1 MAYRLRILLLSDTDF
16 FSPTDPHPWRE
27 YQPRIF
33 LGDSWRRNLETMQED
48 GPVDLVAFV
57 GNVASS
63 GKPQEYEV
71 ATEFITKTLQWL
83 GLPRERLFVVP
94 GVHDIDLG
102 IASEVVEQV
111 RRAVGPGNAQALSRW
126 MAGGEPPAGVKA
138 NWREQIL
145 ERQSAYRRWLS
156 ESLGRPSLLPGPG
169 GHPTLGY
176 RETIRLPDR
185 PFDIHVV
192 GLDSAWLRGEERHDI
207 PSSYCLTE
215 EQVWRLTLAPEGREL
230 AGFRLGLV
238 HHSVEA
244 LADKEVC
251 TPLLAQGLDLL
262 LRRNLNNQENANK
275 VGCQL
280 LEVSLDEAGRP
291 QEYRLRVRLWAHGQ
305 LWHDDEGSLYPESR
319 KGKVAWEHAPE
330 NTLSWPL
337 TNLAYK
343 AALWEEA
350 YKITNDTT
358 ALLEA
363 REPEGPALEL
373 RTRILP
379 ELERRGERYG
389 VSEFRMA
396 LWGQRPEFFIQSL
409 QIRNLKNITDLSID
423 FKSPSTLPGRWRCIA
438 GVNGTGKSTIL
449 QALAC
454 VLLGDRGAQ
463 QLGGGLLQRMCRRQT
478 EGEAKTEIVARLSN
492 GHEELE
498 LFLPLG
504 REGIDFQRLE
514 THENINAMRDFW
526 SWRGYHH
533 LLVAYGAGRNLS
545 ERLDASMDR
554 YSKDVQ
560 CQLTLF
566 DPFAQVAHASVLT
579 SRGAL
584 PAAVL
589 AALRQLLES
598 ILQDS
603 PVQVARSTEPLQFQ
617 VDGATVAASELPD
630 GFRSLVAW
638 LADLCA
644 SWYDQAP
651 EEAKTGDLSRLHGIV
666 LIDEIDLHLHPR
678 LQRTLVPRL
687 RRLLPNVQWV
697 VTTHSP
703 LVLASFDQNE
713 LVPLEGLSV
722 EVRSLDRQILGFT
735 VNDVYEW
742 LMETEPTSAAMD
754 ELWASKQHDND
765 EGLGILLAQS
775 RTVNAEQAR
784 RNWEWRKQRLEQF
797 RQKKARSD
805 EQK

>member
-1 MAYRLRILLLSDTDF
+1 MGYRLRILHLSDTDF

-27 YQPRIF
+27 SQPRIF
-33 LGDSWRRNLETMQED
+33 LGDSWRRNLEVMQED

-71 ATEFITKTLQWL
+71 ATEFITNTLQWL

-94 GVHDIDLG
+94 GVYDIDPG

-111 RRAVGPGNAQALSRW
+111 HRAVGPDSAQALSRW
-126 MAGGEPPAGVKA
+126 MAGGEPPAGVEA
-138 NWREQIL
+138 GWREQIL

-176 RETIRLPDR
+176 RETIRLPGK
-185 PFDIHVV
+185 PFDLHVI
-192 GLDSAWLRGEERHDI
+192 GLDSAWLHGEDRHLMLR
-207 PSSYCLTE
+207 YWLTE
-215 EQVWRLTLAPEGREL
+215 EQARRLTLAPEGREL

-244 LADKEVC
+244 LADREVC
-251 TPLLAQGLDLL
+251 KPLLAQGLDLL

-280 LEVSLDEAGRP
+280 LEASLDEAGRP

-305 LWHDDEGSLYPESR
+305 LWHDDEGSLYRESR
-319 KGKVAWEHAPE
+319 KGKLAWEHAPG

-343 AALWEEA
+343 AALLAEA
-350 YKITNDTT
+350 YEITDDTT

-363 REPEGPALEL
+363 REPQGPALDL

-379 ELERRGERYG
+379 ELERLGDKYTVEELRKR
-389 VSEFRMA
+389 
-396 LWGQRPEFFIQSL
+396 LWDRRPGFFIQSL
-409 QIRNLKNITDLSID
+409 EIRNLKNITGLSID
-423 FKSPSTLPGRWRCIA
+423 FTSPSTLPGRWRCIA

-463 QLGGGLLQRMCRRQT
+463 QLGGGLLQRMCRRQA

-504 REGIDFQRLE
+504 REGIDYQRLE
-514 THENINAMRDFW
+514 ARGNIGAMRDFW
-526 SWRGYHH
+526 SWRGHHH
-533 LLVAYGAGRNLS
+533 LLVSYGAGRNLS

-554 YSKDVQ
+554 YSQDVQ
-560 CQLTLF
+560 SQLTLF
-566 DPFAQVAHASVLT
+566 DPFAQVAHANVLT

-603 PVQVARSTEPLQFQ
+603 PVQVASSTEPLQLQ
-617 VDGATVAASELPD
+617 VDGATVSASELPD

-644 SWYDQAP
+644 SWYDKAP
-651 EEAKTGDLSRLHGIV
+651 KDARSGDLSKLHGIV

-678 LQRTLVPRL
+678 LQRTLIPRL

-703 LVLASFDQNE
+703 LVLASFDQYE
-713 LVPLEGLSV
+713 LVPLEGLSGR
-722 EVRSLDRQILGFT
+722 VRSLDRQILGFT
-735 VNDVYEW
+735 VDDVYEW
-742 LMETEPTSAAMD
+742 LMEVEPTSAEVD
-754 ELWASKQHDND
+754 ELWKSRHQENKR
-765 EGLGILLAQS
+765 EELGLLLSQS
-775 RTVNAEQAR
+775 REANAERAR
-784 RNWEWRKQRLEQF
+784 QNREWLRQLIEQR
-797 RQKKARSD
+797 RQRETKTD
-805 EQK
+805 G